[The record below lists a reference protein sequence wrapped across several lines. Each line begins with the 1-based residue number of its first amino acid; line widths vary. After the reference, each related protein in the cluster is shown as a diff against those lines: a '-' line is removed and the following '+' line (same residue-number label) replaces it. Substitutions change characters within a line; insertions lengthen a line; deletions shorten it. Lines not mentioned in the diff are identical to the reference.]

1 MNSDPMAAFVY
12 ADVRRPT
19 AMKLSFFRSFF
30 KNAPWLRRCALSV
43 GCLVLLWI
51 LAWLALPPILRSQG
65 EALASKALG
74 RQVTIGRVQFL
85 PWSLEVSLHDVAIAD
100 AQGQGFLL
108 QVQRIYIDMEL
119 QSLLRL
125 APVADAVEV
134 DAPVV
139 HVMQLEPGRTDIDD
153 IIEKLSQ
160 PGDGKAAPTGFA
172 LYNIAVHGGSL
183 DFVDRTVNRTHEVRD
198 LEFSLPF
205 VSNLK
210 AQRQVKVAPRLAFRL
225 NGSAFD
231 TLAEAA
237 PFTDSLRTDATI
249 HLANFDLAPYRDYL
263 PAAFP
268 VRLNSAVVDADVRLS
283 FEQTPATVVQLSG
296 VVRARD
302 VAFVDKERRE
312 LFSFDAMK
320 VQLAE
325 LQPFA
330 RKLRIDA
337 IELDA
342 PSVAVR
348 RDGAGH
354 FNLEWSGQPTQ
365 QARVAP
371 AKGPVPTAQAKDL
384 DWSVYVGRV
393 SVRHGQAS
401 WQDDG
406 VPAGAKLNLRDLVLQ
421 ASDLTVPMT
430 KTMHFAGSFEVQ
442 GEGSAKTPAG
452 LAFSGKGHP
461 LLGQVAFSVQ
471 ALPLELAA
479 PYLAQWVSPSLGG
492 VLQADVGLAWNGA
505 ALVAQVARLGLD
517 DLRLSCTEALVA
529 NCTDVPPASVAMRG
543 SKSLGEIKRLQVE
556 NTRINL
562 SRRSVDVGRVVVTQ
576 PRALVD
582 RNAEGRWMF
591 ERWQV
596 AQPARPLPAAAE
608 KPAPQAPWSVK
619 LSQLEVDGGGIAFR
633 DSMSA
638 EPAAFT
644 VSSLHLRLQDFDPTA
659 ESAKPSV
666 VALSARLGAGRADP
680 GRLEYEG
687 TAALAPLRLQGR
699 VLAMQL
705 PLHAFKSYVADAL
718 NVDLRRIDGSFKG
731 QVRYAETPA
740 GTALSVQG
748 DAALDD
754 VRVRMAVPAQTDGA
768 KEELSGLRSGEDL
781 LNWKSLGL
789 RGLAVE
795 LAPGKPLAVDVQE
808 TALSDFFAR
817 VIVQANGRL
826 NLQELVKAKSPATTT
841 AVEPAAT
848 PASVVS
854 VNTGGLE
861 AASAPV
867 IRFGPISLAG
877 GRVDFTDHF
886 IKPNYSAQLTEL
898 NGHLDAF
905 SSVAP
910 AGSDVPEMAGL
921 ELRGKAEGTASLDI
935 SGKLNPLTRP
945 LALDI
950 RGRMRDLE
958 LPPLSPYT
966 IKYAGHG
973 IERGKLSM
981 DVTYQ
986 VQPDGRLLASNK
998 LVLQQLTF
1006 GDPVEGAPASLP
1018 VRLAVALLADRNGVI
1033 DVELPISGSLN
1044 DPEFRLG
1051 PVIFKIIGNLI
1062 LKAVSAP
1069 FSLLTSA
1076 LGGGAEQGVVA
1087 FVPGSSV
1094 LDASAR
1100 TQLDKVVKALIDRPA
1115 LKMTV
1120 AGMASLDAD
1129 HEGWKREQLQQS
1141 LLAQK
1146 RRAAVRA
1153 GQAAEAV
1160 QAVSA
1165 EEYPALLKEVY
1176 RRSDMTKPRNLVGM
1190 AKELPPSEMEA
1201 LLLASIPVPE
1211 ESIRA
1216 LALARGVAV
1225 RDYLASRQLPQDRL
1239 FLGAAHVVSSQTS
1252 WQPRAELTLAVR

>member
-1 MNSDPMAAFVY
+1 MN
-12 ADVRRPT
+12 
-19 AMKLSFFRSFF
+19 LSFPQSFLQ
-30 KNAPWLRRCALSV
+30 NSPWMRRCAWSV
-43 GCLVLLWI
+43 CSLVLLWV

-74 RQVTIGRVQFL
+74 RQVSIGRVQFL
-85 PWSLEVSLHDVAIAD
+85 PWSLEVSLHDVSIAD

-125 APVADAVEV
+125 APVVDAVEI
-134 DAPVV
+134 DAPIV
-139 HVMQLEPGRTDIDD
+139 HVTQLAPGRTDLDD

-160 PGDGKAAPTGFA
+160 PGDGKAASTGFA
-172 LYNIAVHGGSL
+172 LYNIAVHGGAV
-183 DFVDRTVNRTHEVRD
+183 DFVDRTVNRTHEVRE

-205 VSNLK
+205 ISNLQ
-210 AQRQVKVAPRLAFRL
+210 AQRQVKVAPRVAFLL
-225 NGSAFD
+225 NGSVFD

-249 HLANFDLAPYRDYL
+249 HLADFDLAPYRDYL

-268 VRLNSAVVDADVRLS
+268 VRLNSAVVDADVRFS
-283 FEQTPATVVQLSG
+283 FEQTPSAVVQLSG
-296 VVRARD
+296 VVRAKN
-302 VAFVDKERRE
+302 VSFLDKEHRE
-312 LFSFDAMK
+312 LVSLDDLK
-320 VQLAE
+320 LQLAE

-337 IELDA
+337 IDLDA
-342 PSVAVR
+342 PRVAVR
-348 RDGAGH
+348 RDGMGH
-354 FNLEWSGQPTQ
+354 FNLDFSSQPAQPAHTASGKTPVS
-365 QARVAP
+365 A
-371 AKGPVPTAQAKDL
+371 AKAKEA
-384 DWSVYVGRV
+384 DWDVHVGRF
-393 SVRHGQAS
+393 SLRHGQAS
-401 WQDDG
+401 WQDESI
-406 VPAGAKLNLRDLVLQ
+406 PAGAQMDLRDLVLQ
-421 ASDLTVPMT
+421 ASDVSVPM
-430 KTMHFAGSFEVQ
+430 KRAMHFAGSFAVQ
-442 GEGSAKTPAG
+442 GEGSAKNPAVM
-452 LAFSGKGHP
+452 AFAGDGNP
-461 LLGQVAFSVQ
+461 QLGQVAVSVQ

-479 PYLAQWVSPSLGG
+479 PYLAQWISPRLGG
-492 VLQADVGLAWNGA
+492 ALQADLGLAWNGA

-517 DLRLSCTEALVA
+517 DLRLSCSQASVA
-529 NCTDVPPASVAMRG
+529 ACTDVQPSSLAMRG
-543 SKSLGEIKRLQVE
+543 GQSLAEIKRLQVE

-562 SRRSVDVGRVVVTQ
+562 SLRSVDVGRVVVTQ

-582 RNAEGRWMF
+582 RSAEGRWMF

-596 AQPARPLPAAAE
+596 AQPARPQSAVVE
-608 KPAPQAPWSVK
+608 EPAPRAPWSVK
-619 LSQLEVDGGGIAFR
+619 LSQLEVDGGGIAFK
-633 DSMSA
+633 DAVLA

-644 VSSLHLRLQDFDPTA
+644 VSSLRLRLQDFAPLA
-659 ESAKPSV
+659 VSAKPSAV
-666 VALSARLGAGRADP
+666 TLSARLGAGRADP

-687 TAALAPLRLQGR
+687 TAALAPLRVQGR
-699 VLAMQL
+699 VLATQL
-705 PLHAFKSYVADAL
+705 PLHAFKSYVADTV

-731 QVRYAETPA
+731 QVRYAESPK
-740 GTALSVQG
+740 GTALGVQG

-754 VRVRMAVPAQTDGA
+754 VRVRMAVQAPVDGA
-768 KEELSGLRSGEDL
+768 EEELRGLRSGEDL

-789 RGLAVE
+789 RGLAVD
-795 LAPGKPLAVDVQE
+795 LAPGKPLSVDVRE

-826 NLQELVKAKSPATTT
+826 NLQELVKAKPPATPTV
-841 AVEPAAT
+841 AEPAV
-848 PASVVS
+848 P
-854 VNTGGLE
+854 
-861 AASAPV
+861 AASAVSVAAGGVEAESAPI
-867 IRFGPISLAG
+867 IRFGPISLTG
-877 GRVDFTDHF
+877 GTVDFTDHF

-910 AGSDVPEMAGL
+910 AGGDAPEMAGL
-921 ELRGKAEGTASLDI
+921 ELRGRAEGTASLDI